1 MFDVV
6 LGTILVVKFVVIIAV
21 LVEILSVVFDPVI
34 VVVFVEN

>member
-6 LGTILVVKFVVIIAV
+6 LGTIFVVKFVVIIAV